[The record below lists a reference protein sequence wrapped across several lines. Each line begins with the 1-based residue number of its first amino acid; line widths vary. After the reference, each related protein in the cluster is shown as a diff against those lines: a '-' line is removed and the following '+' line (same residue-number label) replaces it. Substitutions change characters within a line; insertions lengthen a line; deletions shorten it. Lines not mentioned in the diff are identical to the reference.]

1 MDDEMRTAPGTAP
14 RTRRV
19 LAVGIDG
26 VRLDPVD
33 AAFVYLG
40 AADETAHLHGCGE
53 RYLASIE
60 KADARLGR
68 LLDAVRGRAG
78 YALEDWTAIV
88 VTDHGHV
95 DEGGHG
101 GHSTLE
107 RTAWIAARGPDI
119 APGVTPNRE
128 LRHVDVGVH
137 TFTALGLEPDRHWTL
152 DGRPFVTAAAGQ
164 QAGQQD
170 GGSTREG
177 DGADTSV
184 VHEVELALA
193 EALDV
198 EA

>member
-1 MDDEMRTAPGTAP
+1 
-14 RTRRV
+14 
-19 LAVGIDG
+19 
-26 VRLDPVD
+26 
-33 AAFVYLG
+33 
-40 AADETAHLHGCGE
+40 
-53 RYLASIE
+53 
-60 KADARLGR
+60 
-68 LLDAVRGRAG
+68 
-78 YALEDWTAIV
+78 
-88 VTDHGHV
+88 
-95 DEGGHG
+95 
-101 GHSTLE
+101 
-107 RTAWIAARGPDI
+107 
-119 APGVTPNRE
+119 
-128 LRHVDVGVH
+128 VDVGVH